1 MCAFVAGAAAESQV
15 AKEPKEPRKAPF
27 RLGDLGE
34 AHANMRELLL
44 NALLVIAN
52 RTSVGSLDK
61 WADDVRLERGA
72 ALELK
77 EQWKPLE
84 SWGKYN
90 GVSKLYKPML
100 DTVNRSWETG
110 VLARRR
116 RHGDARVDLARRPVR
131 RPQAAAHPRL
141 HQVEAAGQARVAHE
155 QDPRPAALADLVDR
169 RGRGGG
175 HGGMYALRCAKMI
188 SEPGHR
194 TH

>member
-110 VLARRR
+110 VLARRPPSPR
-116 RHGDARVDLARRPVR
+116 RCARRPGTTASATTSSRSSSATTSSRSRWASAR
-131 RPQAAAHPRL
+131 RPR
-141 HQVEAAGQARVAHE
+141 AGPQARRAGG
-155 QDPRPAALADLVDR
+155 PGRSSRSR
-169 RGRGGG
+169 RRSWR
-175 HGGMYALRCAKMI
+175 YVCVALRENDFGAR
-188 SEPGHR
+188 P
-194 TH
+194 